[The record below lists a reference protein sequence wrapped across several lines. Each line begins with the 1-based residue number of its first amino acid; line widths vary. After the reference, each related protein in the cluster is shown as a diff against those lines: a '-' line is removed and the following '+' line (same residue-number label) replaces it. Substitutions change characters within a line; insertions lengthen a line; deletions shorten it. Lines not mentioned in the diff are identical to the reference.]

1 MYPPSL
7 PHGGHLLLP
16 SHLHLRTCSLSAIL
30 VAQLVRE
37 GRGEEGG
44 VEVGRRGGR
53 VWRREGGVWRWERGE
68 GVEVGEGREGMGEM
82 GESGGRGVKEEGGF
96 GCGREERELG
106 RREGRE

>member
-1 MYPPSL
+1 M
-7 PHGGHLLLP
+7 GEE
-16 SHLHLRTCSLSAIL
+16 R
-30 VAQLVRE
+30 
-37 GRGEEGG
+37 GRGEEQGR
-44 VEVGRRGGR
+44 EEEGRREEEE
-53 VWRREGGVWRWERGE
+53 RREGWERRKGGERRE